1 MCPLIFAR
9 DAILAMALCLCLSV
23 CLSVTSQSCIETDER
38 IEQFLTWELPSTYPI
53 LRYKQILVFSK
64 TLSQDVNLQNFATA
78 SRSCCQQSSSTI
90 ELVDYTNTTVDGS

>member
-64 TLSQDVNLQNFATA
+64 TESQDVNLENFATA
-78 SRSCCQQSSSTI
+78 SRLVVLTKLIDCRSSEVQFIT
-90 ELVDYTNTTVDGS
+90 L